1 MKTSNW
7 RIGTTLCLSL
17 LVSLQ
22 FALASIACPT
32 CGCNELC
39 SVTLLDE
46 VGGKPPADSLLS
58 NSIWGNII
66 LKLAYDR
73 DPQLSKFKRTTRGV
87 NAGAAATL
95 AAAASGTLPQ
105 SVMSIYTLNPPDG
118 VQDSYAPGIVGVVL
132 EGATN
137 LALLAQ
143 LGINRGIR
151 NKVRARQQAI
161 RDKVEAILHH
171 LEFSETNCPD
181 AQKQLSEIIGDKA
194 AAECMD
200 LWRSSH
206 ALASVPVTGG

>member
-1 MKTSNW
+1 MTW
-7 RIGTTLCLSL
+7 
-17 LVSLQ
+17 Q
-22 FALASIACPT
+22 FALAVIACPT

-46 VGGKPPADSLLS
+46 VAEKPPADSLLS

-73 DPQLSKFKRTTRGV
+73 DPELAKFKRTTRGV

-118 VQDSYAPGIVGVVL
+118 VPDSYAPGIVGVVL

-143 LGINRGIR
+143 LGINRGVR
-151 NKVRARQQAI
+151 NKVKARQRAI
-161 RDKVEAILHH
+161 RDKVEGILHH

-181 AQKQLSEIIGDKA
+181 ARQQLTEIIGDKA
-194 AAECMD
+194 AGECMD

-206 ALASVPVTGG
+206 TLASVPAPGG